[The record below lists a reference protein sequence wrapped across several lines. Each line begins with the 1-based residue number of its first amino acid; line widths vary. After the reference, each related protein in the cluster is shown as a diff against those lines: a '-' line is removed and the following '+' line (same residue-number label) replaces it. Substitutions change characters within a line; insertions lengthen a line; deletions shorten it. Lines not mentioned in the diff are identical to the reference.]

1 MRLPAAAMAGL
12 AVLGLGAGFA
22 LGQDLTTQ
30 KPVPIGGNDIRSLPS
45 RTSLPPP
52 FGANLFSPQAAVT
65 LQRQANA
72 SAARAGG
79 SPLQVAGPGAQ
90 GRGGSLYSAWPS
102 AQGGMPQTA
111 AGAAGAG
118 GMGTR
123 GGQDG
128 DTGGTGGIGTGGDTG
143 GGGMAASNPSMSST
157 FSSPSSQPI
166 PATGVQPYAGG
177 SMVDPNYVL
186 QPGDVTLIHL
196 YGAVTLDQVSPVD
209 GNGDIFIPTVG
220 PVHVAGTTVANL
232 QGTVQAA
239 VRAVYT
245 RGVATYATVAAAQP
259 IEVFVTG
266 AVIAPGQY
274 ALPPQKSVI
283 AFLQIAGGVDPDRG
297 SYRDIKIVRKGK
309 EVASVD
315 LYDFLL
321 TGRLPSA
328 SLHNGDT
335 IVVGQQGPTVIASG
349 DARAP
354 FRFELKPPYL
364 GAQLIA
370 LARPYPDASNI
381 ALLGVRDGTP
391 RSIYMKLQALAA
403 FALRDSDVVGFTPD
417 VPSDVMTV
425 QVDGRILGPTTL
437 VVKREATLMDVLSYL
452 PVDRYF
458 ADIDSVYIRRVS
470 VAQAQKQSIQDSVD
484 RLQRQIVTQ
493 PVIAA
498 EQAQMRAAESE
509 VLFRFADQLKN
520 AQPEGRVVVSRGGQV
535 ADVRLEDGDVIVVPS
550 RTDLVVVSGEV
561 GVPQSLVYTKGAS
574 ATQYIASAGGF
585 TDRGDRSRLLVLRA
599 SGEAVTGHDPPILPG
614 DRIVVFPSPDNW
626 TLPVIKDITE
636 ILYEVA
642 VGAGVVATLHP

>member
-1 MRLPAAAMAGL
+1 MRFSGFLAVGL
-12 AVLGLGAGFA
+12 ALMAASGVARA
-22 LGQDLTTQ
+22 QDLTTQ
-30 KPVPIGGNDIRSLPS
+30 KPVPIGGNDVRSLPS
-45 RTSLPPP
+45 RASLPPP
-52 FGANLFSPQAAVT
+52 FGANLFSPQAAAT

-72 SAARAGG
+72 SAAQRGS
-79 SPLQVAGPGAQ
+79 SPLQVQ
-90 GRGGSLYSAWPS
+90 GSDRGGSLYSAWPA
-102 AQGGMPQTA
+102 AQGGAP
-111 AGAAGAG
+111 AGAAAAGGGGDAAALAASGMGGAG
-118 GMGTR
+118 GTA
-123 GGQDG
+123 
-128 DTGGTGGIGTGGDTG
+128 TGPGTGTS
-143 GGGMAASNPSMSST
+143 AAPTST
-157 FSSPSSQPI
+157 FNMPSTQRLEP
-166 PATGVQPYAGG
+166 TGVQPYAGG
-177 SMVDPNYVL
+177 TMVDPEYVL

-232 QGTVQAA
+232 QPTVQNA
-239 VRAVYT
+239 VRTTYT
-245 RGVATYATVAAAQP
+245 RSVTAYATVSAAQP

-297 SYRDIKIVRKGK
+297 SYRNIKILRKGR
-309 EVASVD
+309 EAASVD
-315 LYDFLL
+315 LYEFLL
-321 TGRLPSA
+321 TGKLPPV

-354 FRFELKPPYL
+354 FRFELKPPYV
-364 GAQLIA
+364 GAQLVT
-370 LARPYPDASNI
+370 LSRPYPDASNVSLI
-381 ALLGVRDGTP
+381 GVRDGAP
-391 RSIYMKLQALAA
+391 RSIYLKMAA
-403 FALRDSDVVGFTPD
+403 FATTELKDSDVVSFAAD
-417 VPSDVMTV
+417 VPTDVMTV

-458 ADIDSVYIRRVS
+458 ADIDAIYIRRVS
-470 VAQAQKQSIQDSVD
+470 VAQAQKQSIMDSVD

-498 EQAQMRAAESE
+498 EQAQMRAAETE

-520 AQPEGRVVVSRGGQV
+520 VQPEGRVVVSRGGHV

-561 GVPQSLVYTKGAS
+561 GVPQSLVYTKGAT

-585 TDRGDRSRLLVLRA
+585 TDRGDRGRLLVLHA
-599 SGEAVTGHDPPILPG
+599 SGEAITGKDPPIQPG

-642 VGAGVVATLHP
+642 VGAGVIATLHP